1 MESIKAGGIGIR
13 EKAVDYRDLKIY
25 QKPREVVQLLNKIM
39 NSWPKTMQ
47 SQEIKRQLFRSAT
60 SIGANIAEGHGRH
73 VGREYI
79 HYLTIAQG
87 SANEVDHWL
96 NTALDCGI
104 GSAKELNNL
113 ISLNNETRKMLNASI
128 NTLKKRRDNKIM
140 HETPAP
146 YAPIPYSPENSEE
159 KL

>member
-1 MESIKAGGIGIR
+1 M
-13 EKAVDYRDLKIY
+13 DYRDLKIY

-73 VGREYI
+73 VGQEYI

-104 GSAKELNNL
+104 GSAKELNN
-113 ISLNNETRKMLNASI
+113 SSCYPTR
-128 NTLKKRRDNKIM
+128 
-140 HETPAP
+140 
-146 YAPIPYSPENSEE
+146 
-159 KL
+159 